1 MREVHLEYEDYTLE
15 NGLRVVL
22 HREPSTPVVCI
33 NITYH
38 VGSKDETEGK
48 SGFAH
53 LFEHLMFGGSANVPR
68 GMYDQYCERAG
79 GYNNAYTTEDKT
91 AYYIML
97 PAHRLA
103 LGLWLESDRL
113 RSLVLTAEAVE
124 VQRQVVMEEKRQRID
139 NQPYGSV
146 EEKIASLA
154 FAGTPY
160 GHTVIGSMEDI
171 RAATLEDVLAFHET
185 YYSPSNAV
193 LSIAGDIELDEAKK
207 LVEGYFAGIPAGKPQ
222 ARPPRSPVLS
232 NAGLREVVKD
242 NVPLPGVFMVF
253 PTCAETED
261 DFVSIDMISDVLSS
275 GESSRLN
282 IRLVRELQLASSV
295 SVHVDGREYPGLT
308 LVVAFANPGV
318 SAGDLE
324 EELLREIGR
333 LTEEGIAEEELQK
346 TRNAVETQFEKHV
359 QRVQNRADRFAHFA
373 TIWNDPAVINTL
385 LGTYLARDIDDLSA
399 AARRYFAGGPA
410 LTLHYLPREN
420 EA

>member
-1 MREVHLEYEDYTLE
+1 MREVSLECEDYTLE

-38 VGSKDETEGK
+38 VGSKDETEGR

-53 LFEHLMFGGSANVPR
+53 LFEHLMFSGSANVPH

-91 AYYIML
+91 AYYMML

-113 RSLVLTAEAVE
+113 RSLELTAEAVE
-124 VQRQVVMEEKRQRID
+124 VQRQVVMEEKRQRVD

-193 LSIAGDIELDEAKK
+193 LSIAGDIDIDETRS
-207 LVEGYFAGIPAGKPQ
+207 LVESYFGGIPAGKPVV
-222 ARPPRSPVLS
+222 RPPRSPALS
-232 NAGLREVVKD
+232 HAGLREVVQD
-242 NVPLPGVFMVF
+242 NVPLPGVFMVY
-253 PTCAETED
+253 PACAETED
-261 DFVSIDMISDVLSS
+261 DFVPIDMVSDVLSS

-282 IRLVRELQLASSV
+282 LRLVRELQLASSV
-295 SVHVDGREYPGLT
+295 SVHVDGREYPGLV
-308 LVVAFANPGV
+308 LVVAFANPGA
-318 SAGDLE
+318 SAEALE
-324 EELLREIGR
+324 EAMLCEIGR
-333 LTEEGIAEEELQK
+333 LCEEGIAGEELQK

-373 TIWNDPAVINTL
+373 TIWNDPAAINTL
-385 LGTYLARDIDDLSA
+385 LGKYLACNLDDLSA
-399 AARRYFAGGPA
+399 VARRYFDRGPA
-410 LTLHYLPREN
+410 LTLHYLPREPG
-420 EA
+420 A